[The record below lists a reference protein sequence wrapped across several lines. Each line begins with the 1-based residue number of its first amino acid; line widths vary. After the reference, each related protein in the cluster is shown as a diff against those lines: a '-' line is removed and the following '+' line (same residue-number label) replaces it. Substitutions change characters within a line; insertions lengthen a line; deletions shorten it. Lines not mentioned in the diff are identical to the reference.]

1 MKRRAH
7 RDPVTPELRE
17 YVLARDKGCL
27 GPRLEMEGPCVG
39 RIELDH
45 VMGAGLGRRGPS
57 VASNLA
63 SLCAAHHFL
72 KTSNART
79 WRPVLVEYLHGV
91 ESHAA

>member
-1 MKRRAH
+1 
-7 RDPVTPELRE
+7 
-17 YVLARDKGCL
+17 
-27 GPRLEMEGPCVG
+27 
-39 RIELDH
+39 
-45 VMGAGLGRRGPS
+45 